1 MSRKNVVMPYK
12 MFDEAD
18 MSANATSDVT
28 NVINL
33 DKASIIISWSGS
45 SPVGAVTVEGRSFR
59 AGAEPVDSGWV
70 TLDFDVIAISGNSGG
85 HQLLFNELP
94 FSELRLQY
102 AFSSGSGSL
111 DAVLVAK
118 QVGG

>member
-1 MSRKNVVMPYK
+1 MSRKNVVMPFK
-12 MFDEAD
+12 MFDDAD
-18 MSANATSDVT
+18 MSLNATSLVT

-33 DKASIIISWSGS
+33 DKASVIISWSGA
-45 SPVGAVTVEGRSFR
+45 SPVGTITVEGRSFKP
-59 AGAEPVDSGWV
+59 ATNTVDSGWV
-70 TLDFDVIAISGNSGG
+70 TLDFDTISVSGNTGG

-102 AFSSGSGSL
+102 AASSGSGSL
-111 DAVLVAK
+111 DAILVAK